1 MPDLIRD
8 GTTGLLVPP
17 GNVEAMSAA
26 LVSLL
31 RDPDRRHRMGEAA
44 RADVEQRFTVHRMLD
59 ETHALYEACL
69 RKTE

>member
-1 MPDLIRD
+1 
-8 GTTGLLVPP
+8 
-17 GNVEAMSAA
+17 
-26 LVSLL
+26 
-31 RDPDRRHRMGEAA
+31 MGEAA